1 MEIVNH
7 RRKMLYAMENNAEGN
22 EKCRREMQKGK
33 ATIKKKKKIEEVRR
47 KTQTYLLH
55 SPSYYLER
63 LA

>member
-1 MEIVNH
+1 
-7 RRKMLYAMENNAEGN
+7 MLYAMENNAEGN

-33 ATIKKKKKIEEVRR
+33 ATIIKKKKIEEVRR
-47 KTQTYLLH
+47 KSQTYFLH